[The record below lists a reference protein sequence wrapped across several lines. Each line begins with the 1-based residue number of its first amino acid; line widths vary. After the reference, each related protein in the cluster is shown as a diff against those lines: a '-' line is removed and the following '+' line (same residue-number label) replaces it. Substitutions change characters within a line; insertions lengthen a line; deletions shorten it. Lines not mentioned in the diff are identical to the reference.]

1 MVRLKRGVC
10 NPYIPGGV
18 NDFTGCGHP
27 AVAAIH
33 ADERANSSSYR
44 GSRASACAGPSP
56 ARGAPAGDPDKPDP
70 EIDRA
75 WAEECERRLDSYL
88 RGETTALDAEEVLAK
103 YLKP

>member
-1 MVRLKRGVC
+1 MPMNARIQAIREEAERL
-10 NPYIPGGV
+10 
-18 NDFTGCGHP
+18 P
-27 AVAAIH
+27 A
-33 ADERANSSSYR
+33 ADRAKLVEYLL
-44 GSRASACAGPSP
+44 ATL
-56 ARGAPAGDPDKPDP
+56 DKPDP